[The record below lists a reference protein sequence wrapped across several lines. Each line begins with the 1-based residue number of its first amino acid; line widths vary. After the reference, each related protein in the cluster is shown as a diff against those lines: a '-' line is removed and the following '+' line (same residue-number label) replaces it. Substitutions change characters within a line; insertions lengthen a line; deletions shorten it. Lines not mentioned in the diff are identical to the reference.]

1 MTAGLRGARTG
12 RVLVVEP
19 MSSGAAL
26 LAAAHDLGLETVVL
40 SHDRDDRRL
49 PDELRKD
56 IDTLVVL
63 DTNDEAALVE
73 AAVEVAREQPL
84 SGVLPGFEFYVP
96 AAARVAAR
104 LGLPG
109 LPVESVAAVR
119 DKALMRRRV
128 EAAGLRVP
136 RYASLGSAAELDGAA
151 AVVGYPCVLKPTDSA
166 GSIHVSRADTPTE
179 LHAAYRRLSED
190 RRLDLGRRLDGRA
203 LLEEYLDGPEFSV
216 EGYVAAGRVT
226 VVAVTRKF
234 LGPEPYFVEL
244 GHVTQAD
251 LAPAER
257 RAVEEYVAAVVA
269 ALQVTVGPFHC
280 ELRLSGGEPVLIELG
295 ARLGGDRIPDLVEIA
310 TGVPLAH
317 LAVAAHTGTDLRDVP
332 SGAPRAKYAGI
343 HFFTAPSR
351 TPYGTVH
358 GLDRLRAR
366 PEVLEVEVETA
377 PGRPVPPAQ
386 DFRGRV
392 GHVLYSTDS
401 YAEALELRRTIDLGV
416 TFE

>member
-1 MTAGLRGARTG
+1 MTAGLRGARAG

-26 LAAAHDLGLETVVL
+26 LGAAHGLGLETVVL

-49 PDELRKD
+49 PERVRKD

-63 DTNDEAALVE
+63 DTNDEAALLE
-73 AAVEVAREQPL
+73 AAVAVDRERRL

-96 AAARVAAR
+96 AAARVADR

-109 LPVESVAAVR
+109 LPVASVAAVR

-136 RYASLGSAAELDGAA
+136 RYASVGSAAELDAA
-151 AVVGYPCVLKPTDSA
+151 AALVGYPCVLKPTDSA
-166 GSIHVSRADTPTE
+166 GSIHVSRADTPSA
-179 LHAAYRRLSED
+179 LHAAYRDLTGD
-190 RRLDLGRRLDGRA
+190 QRLDLGRALGGRV
-203 LLEEYLDGPEFSV
+203 LLEEYLDGPEVSV

-244 GHVTQAD
+244 GHLVQAD
-251 LAPAER
+251 LAPVER

-269 ALQVTVGPFHC
+269 ALDVTVGPFHC
-280 ELRLSGGEPVLIELG
+280 ELRLPGGEPVLIELG

-317 LAVAAHTGTDLRDVP
+317 LAVAAHTGLDPRDVP
-332 SGAPRAKYAGI
+332 PGAPRAKYAGI
-343 HFFTAPSR
+343 HFLTAPGPGSYR
-351 TPYGTVH
+351 TVH
-358 GLDRLRAR
+358 GLARLRAR
-366 PEVLEVEVETA
+366 PEVLEAEVTA
-377 PGRPVPPAQ
+377 VPGQPVPPAQ

-416 TFE
+416 SFE